1 MTLDMDVREVS
12 APVLVLD
19 CGVDSAALLLALP
32 GREAGDWP
40 CREVP
45 AATDSEAVDAAR
57 ALLAEN
63 GLERPSLTLICGMGR
78 HSEEERSAEGRAARI
93 ARWREELRASEGS
106 PEACMHGTM
115 PGWEVSPLL
124 EAVKSAFGPALAADS
139 GTASVLSALAM
150 ESLRDRCWNEGVT
163 VVFADE
169 THTQAFVLFR
179 EKVLG
184 LYENHAGLSR
194 DALLADLK
202 ELRLNWLPDE
212 QVRAAGGHGC
222 ICGDFPAEAEGFRPT
237 WILGP
242 RREELKGAGR
252 MASPCGDA
260 RFERCFGMLYGLS
273 RRMEAGE

>member
-19 CGVDSAALLLALP
+19 CGMDSAALLLALP
-32 GREAGDWP
+32 GKEAEAWP

-45 AATDSEAVDAAR
+45 ASTDAEAVEAAR

-63 GLERPSLTLICGMGR
+63 GLEGPSLTLVCGMGR
-78 HSEEERSAEGRAARI
+78 HSEEEQSSEGRAARI
-93 ARWREELRASEGS
+93 ARWRGELRASDGT
-106 PEACMHGTM
+106 PEACLHEAM
-115 PGWEVSPLL
+115 PGWELSPLL
-124 EAVKSAFGPALAADS
+124 ESLKAAFGPVLAADS
-139 GTASVLSALAM
+139 GAAAVFSALAM

-169 THTQAFVLFR
+169 AHTQAFVLFR
-179 EKVLG
+179 EKMLG

-194 DALLADLK
+194 EALLADLK

-212 QVRAAGGHGC
+212 QVRSAGGHGC

-237 WILGP
+237 WILGI
-242 RREELKGAGR
+242 RREGLKGAGR
-252 MASPCGDA
+252 LASPCGDA

-273 RRMEAGE
+273 RRMGAQA

>member
-1 MTLDMDVREVS
+1 MTLNMDVREVS

-19 CGVDSAALLLALP
+19 CGVDSVALLLALP

-45 AATDSEAVDAAR
+45 AATDSEAVEAAR
-57 ALLAEN
+57 ALLGEN

-93 ARWREELRASEGS
+93 ARWREELRASGGS
-106 PEACMHGTM
+106 PESCLHEAMS
-115 PGWEVSPLL
+115 GWEISPLL
-124 EAVKSAFGPALAADS
+124 EAVKDAFGSALAADS

-163 VVFADE
+163 VVFADDV
-169 THTQAFVLFR
+169 HTQAFVLFR
-179 EKVLG
+179 EKMLG

-202 ELRLNWLPDE
+202 EFRLNWLPDE

-237 WILGP
+237 WIFGT

-273 RRMEAGE
+273 RRMEAGA